1 MFKRVM
7 VAVVGIPFLLLV
19 LILAPDWATM
29 VLVAGMCAIGA
40 WELMHAVQGDRGASL
55 SSPFVWGPIFLA
67 IMIPVKLYDF
77 RSLLYFIGTY
87 WADPTDTMREHMT
100 EVTDIAMQALGSNL
114 AQLALLVLIGLLVL
128 FVCAIVVYGKG
139 RPVPFADLTA
149 AVFAGVVFPMMLS
162 CLLLLRLEEGGKA
175 LVFVPLCISFGSDTF
190 ALFAGMLCG
199 RHKLTPV
206 SPKKTVEGAV
216 GGLLGG
222 VIGMTLFKL
231 ISGAAMGTA
240 LVSWAGVFLLG
251 ILGSVI
257 GQIGDLS
264 FSLIKREFGVKDY
277 GNLLPG
283 HGGIL
288 DRFDSVTFVAPF
300 VWLSLTLGFI

>member
-7 VAVVGIPFLLLV
+7 VAVVGIPLLLLV
-19 LILAPDWATM
+19 LILAPDWAAM

-40 WELMHAVQGDRGASL
+40 WELMHAVRGQRGAPL
-55 SSPFVWGPIFLA
+55 NNVFVWAPICMSA
-67 IMIPVKLYDF
+67 MVPVKIYDLKSLQSFIDLY
-77 RSLLYFIGTY
+77 
-87 WADPTDTMREHMT
+87 WQDPSETMREHMT
-100 EVTDIAMQALGSNL
+100 EAAALGMRALGRSVST
-114 AQLALLVLIGLLVL
+114 AAMLALAFVLVL
-128 FVCAIVVYGKG
+128 FVCAIIAYG
-139 RPVPFADLTA
+139 RNQAVPFADLTA
-149 AVFAGVVFPMMLS
+149 AVFAGLVFPLMLS
-162 CLLLLRLEEGGKA
+162 CLLLLRLRENGTA
-175 LVFVPLCISFGSDTF
+175 WVFVPLCISFGSDTL
-190 ALFAGMLCG
+190 ALFAGMLFG

-222 VIGMTLFKL
+222 ITGMLLFKL
-231 ISGAAMGTA
+231 IAEAALGTA
-240 LVSWAGVFLLG
+240 LVDWKAVVLLG
-251 ILGSVI
+251 IIGSVI

-277 GNLLPG
+277 GKLLPG

-300 VWLSLTLGFI
+300 VFLTLGLI

>member
-7 VAVVGIPFLLLV
+7 VAVVGIPLLLLV

-40 WELMHAVQGDRGASL
+40 WELVHAVRGQRGASFGDV
-55 SSPFVWGPIFLA
+55 FVWAPILMS
-67 IMIPVKLYDF
+67 ILVPLKIYDLKTLQ
-77 RSLLYFIGTY
+77 SLIGFY
-87 WADPTDTMREHMT
+87 WGEQTEMMREHMT
-100 EVTDIAMQALGSNL
+100 EVVELGMRALGRHL
-114 AQLALLVLIGLLVL
+114 ATTALLALVFLLVL
-128 FVCAIVVYGKG
+128 FVCAIIAYGRGKA
-139 RPVPFADLTA
+139 VSFADLTA
-149 AVFAGVVFPMMLS
+149 AIFAGLVFPLMLS
-162 CLLLLRLEEGGKA
+162 CLLLLRLRENGTA
-175 LVFVPLCISFGSDTF
+175 WVFVPLCISFGSDTL
-190 ALFAGMLCG
+190 ALFAGMLFG

-222 VIGMTLFKL
+222 AAGMLLFKL
-231 ISGAAMGTA
+231 IAEAALKTA
-240 LVSWAGVFLLG
+240 LVDWKAVALLG
-251 ILGSVI
+251 IIGSVI

-277 GNLLPG
+277 GKLLPG

-300 VWLSLTLGFI
+300 AWLFLTLGLI